1 MAPALNLAVGL
12 LGLLVFLLLGM
23 IIELYRDV
31 RQLREAAGIMD
42 RPLEVDLGDLSG
54 AVASSFGLPAY
65 LDAAPAFM
73 VLFLSERCGTCHAL
87 AAGFAGRIPAGLQV
101 VLEARDP
108 AAAAYFLE
116 RYDLAAETVGKR
128 VLVDSE
134 GRIGERMGLRTTPV
148 GFFVVDGRFVRA
160 TTVPSRRYLAT
171 ILPDRIQLEHSSS
184 RPTRPQG
191 KELEWAG

>member
-1 MAPALNLAVGL
+1 MAPALSLAVGL
-12 LGLLVFLLLGM
+12 LGLLVFVLLGM
-23 IIELYRDV
+23 VIELYRDV
-31 RQLREAAGIMD
+31 RQLREAAGILD
-42 RPLEVDLGDLSG
+42 RPLEVDLGDMHG
-54 AVASSFGLPAY
+54 ALASSYGLPAY
-65 LDAAPAFM
+65 LDAAPALI

-87 AAGFAGRIPAGLQV
+87 AAGFDGRLPAGLQV

-108 AAAAYFLE
+108 ASATDFLE
-116 RYDLAAETVGKR
+116 RYDLTAEATAR
-128 VLVDSE
+128 NVLMDPG

-148 GFFVVDGRFVRA
+148 GFFVEEGRFVRA

-184 RPTRPQG
+184 RPPRPKG